1 MVQLAFVMR
10 ILSLLYKCVKANS
23 TPEEGDEK
31 NDTRQN
37 TRDNVDGTEV
47 VVTNTT
53 VSNVTCCGAKAT
65 SQNQDEVYSKTPV
78 TTTTSNIHEEQARSD
93 DDQSSSETIPSTEE
107 YSRKRGSRIILEIN
121 SFEYPE

>member
-1 MVQLAFVMR
+1 MFVQNQKMVQLAFVMR
-10 ILSLLYKCVKANS
+10 ILSLCCKCVKADDNS
-23 TPEEGDEK
+23 
-31 NDTRQN
+31 
-37 TRDNVDGTEV
+37 DGPEV

-78 TTTTSNIHEEQARSD
+78 TTTTSNIHEEQARSG